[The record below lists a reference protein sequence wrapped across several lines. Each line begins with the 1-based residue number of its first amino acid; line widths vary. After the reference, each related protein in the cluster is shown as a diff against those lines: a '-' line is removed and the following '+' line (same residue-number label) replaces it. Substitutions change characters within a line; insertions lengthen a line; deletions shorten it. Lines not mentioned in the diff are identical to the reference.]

1 MVRPRRLTTSRAA
14 PVPFTPPAPS
24 LVDGVLTFWLPWDA
38 LVSDNR
44 KYQFRFVLSDQYRH
58 AKAATAQRSRE
69 AAFLVG
75 WEKTAGLV
83 AYHVTVT
90 EPNRKRRDLN
100 FAKAFGDAI
109 TEGGAVW
116 VDDRQVRDQRWTFAP
131 APCPVSAGALVRVW
145 ALSGDAPP
153 DAAGSR

>member
-1 MVRPRRLTTSRAA
+1 MVRPRRLKRPPPA
-14 PVPFTPPAPS
+14 PFTPPAPS
-24 LVDGVLTFWLPWDA
+24 LVDGVLTFWLPWAA

-58 AKAATAQRSRE
+58 AKAAVAEHSRTA
-69 AAFLVG
+69 ADAVG
-75 WEKTAGLV
+75 WETTVALL
-83 AYHVTVT
+83 AYHVLVT
-90 EPNRKRRDLN
+90 EPDRRRRDLN

-145 ALSGDAPP
+145 ALFGDAPP